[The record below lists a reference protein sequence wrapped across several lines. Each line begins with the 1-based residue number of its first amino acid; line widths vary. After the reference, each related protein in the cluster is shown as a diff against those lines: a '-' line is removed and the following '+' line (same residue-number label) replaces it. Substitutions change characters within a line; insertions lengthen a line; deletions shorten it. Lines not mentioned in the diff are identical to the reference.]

1 MDRLATMVVAIVA
14 ALAAGAP
21 AEGAEHR
28 GRSLLVSPG
37 QHGVAALYGR
47 WPRIAADYVTT
58 MMRYRTAAEYEGL
71 EPQSYP
77 FILVDRPPYGGPWTW
92 TAANGSHIR
101 RLRDGSLRISLTDR
115 LGNWFVEI
123 FCTDAGWPVFSCSD
137 GVDRIAAAPDPGVL
151 MVDGL
156 EFSRKL
162 PANAP

>member
-1 MDRLATMVVAIVA
+1 M
-14 ALAAGAP
+14 
-21 AEGAEHR
+21 
-28 GRSLLVSPG
+28 
-37 QHGVAALYGR
+37 AALYGR